1 VLRFHPLP
9 TSSNGSTGDSSG
21 AKWFFCST
29 HFSTVNLAV
38 AAALLLFIMSMSVWM
53 AFRCIDSLASR
64 KLWSKRRRRV
74 VIMHGV
80 QLTAA
85 AVGVSCYL
93 VSNALAVSELS
104 CGLRSVRRAIYWLAF
119 VRWTGWNT
127 TFLMITMRA
136 HSTMIVPQTAAN
148 ADWRQLLLLALG
160 MQGNLERVQQQGQ
173 QLEVRK
179 EQDTQQLLQQQHQ
192 GHGRRRHQ
200 GRVWKKKPPADLL
213 VLDLPW
219 LVHWPKLVVWCLF
232 QSCHLAL
239 AIVESTA
246 GEGACVIPALGVQR
260 IRLSAVRAV
269 HVAHMR
275 HCIRYHLCIITLAL
289 RLMLLS
295 PHEEQMFNIC

>member
-1 VLRFHPLP
+1 MECISQTDTRRLLAMLDIAWRLSAAAFIAYLVLRFHPLP
-9 TSSNGSTGDSSG
+9 SNSNGSTGGGSSG
-21 AKWFFCST
+21 LKWFFCST

-38 AAALLLFIMSMSVWM
+38 AAALLPGIMSMSVWM

-85 AVGVSCYL
+85 AVGISCYL

-148 ADWRQLLLLALG
+148 ADWWQLLLLALG
-160 MQGNLERVQQQGQ
+160 MQGSLERAQQQQ
-173 QLEVRK
+173 QQIQVQK
-179 EQDTQQLLQQQHQ
+179 EQDTQLLLQQQRQ
-192 GHGRRRHQ
+192 GHGRRRQQ
-200 GRVWKKKPPADLL
+200 GRLRRKQPPADLL

-219 LVHWPKLVVWCLF
+219 LVHWPKLVVWCMF

-246 GEGACVIPALGVQR
+246 GEGA
-260 IRLSAVRAV
+260 
-269 HVAHMR
+269 
-275 HCIRYHLCIITLAL
+275 
-289 RLMLLS
+289 
-295 PHEEQMFNIC
+295 